1 MAGGAESTW
10 PIQGGPRSGG
20 WCGDTGGQM
29 LGEKKPHG
37 VRSWVIQGLEGCSE
51 KADFIPQI
59 PG

>member
-1 MAGGAESTW
+1 
-10 PIQGGPRSGG
+10 
-20 WCGDTGGQM
+20 M